1 MRSDR
6 STRDVSPII
15 ASADDPTGPVADP
28 ARFALWC
35 AVAVMLW
42 GIAAAWVYYLQDLTL
57 SHYDAK
63 AHLVVARRVI
73 DSITPGWRQI
83 GAVWLPL
90 PHLLNLL
97 PVQVDLLYRT
107 GASGIAISILSMGL
121 ATYACAEMVL
131 RATGSRAGAVLCSTL
146 LAFNPN
152 ILYLQSTPMTEP
164 LLIGLLM
171 LSAMTLYGWA
181 REGSTRWRRAAG
193 WSLAAACLTRY
204 EAWPFT
210 AAVLTIAPLAR
221 RQAGGPARVVLRD
234 VAMIAAY
241 PAAAAALFVI
251 NSKLSIGK
259 WFVTGGFYVPDPTLQ
274 GRLFGVTGAIGWGT
288 RQLGSTMLLVA
299 AVAGAAAV
307 VARVLRDRRLAS
319 LLVPLT
325 LVAVTAL
332 PWYAFFQ
339 GHPFRIRYMVPAVAA
354 AIAAAGLGIGLLP
367 RRVQLPAASIV
378 LLGVLAS
385 VRPFDPRAA
394 MVLEA
399 QWDRPNSRGRQHVTV
414 CLRGETP
421 RPTVMA
427 SMGSLA
433 HYMHELSHA
442 GFGIR
447 DFLHEGNGDIWAAAL
462 NGPARYV
469 DWVLIEERARGGD
482 MLYRRAAAD
491 PRFLAGFDRVC
502 AGGGVALYHNRD
514 AGGRAGRAPSG
525 GPDVRSESGKPP
537 GK

>member
-1 MRSDR
+1 MS
-6 STRDVSPII
+6 SII
-15 ASADDPTGPVADP
+15 ASGNDPTGRNAHS
-28 ARFALWC
+28 ARVALWC
-35 AVAVMLW
+35 AVTVGLW
-42 GIAAAWVYYLQDLTL
+42 GIAAAWIYYRQDLTL

-121 ATYACAEMVL
+121 AAYACAEMVL
-131 RATGSRAGAVLCSTL
+131 RATGSRAGALLCATL

-171 LSAMTLYGWA
+171 LSAMTLHGWA
-181 REGSTRWRRAAG
+181 REGTARWRRAAG

-210 AAVLTIAPLAR
+210 AAALTIAPLAR
-221 RQAGGPARVVLRD
+221 WRAGEPGRVVLRD
-234 VAMIAAY
+234 VGIIAAY
-241 PAAAAALFVI
+241 PVAAAALFLI

-259 WFVTGGFYVPDPTLQ
+259 WFVTDGFYVPDPTLQ
-274 GRLFGVTGAIGWGT
+274 GRIFGVTGAIGWGT

-299 AVAGAAAV
+299 ALAGA
-307 VARVLRDRRLAS
+307 VAIVACVLRDRRRTALV
-319 LLVPLT
+319 VPLT

-354 AIAAAGLGIGLLP
+354 AIAAAGLAVGLLP
-367 RRVQLPAASIV
+367 RRVQSAAAIIV
-378 LLGVLAS
+378 LLGVLAG

-399 QWDRPNSRGRQHVTV
+399 QWDRPNSRGRQHVTA

-433 HYMHELSHA
+433 HYMHELSHV
-442 GFGIR
+442 GFGVR

-469 DWVLIEERARGGD
+469 EWLLIEERARGGD
-482 MLYRRAAAD
+482 MLYKRAAAD

-514 AGGRAGRAPSG
+514 AGGRAGGAPSG
-525 GPDVRSESGKPP
+525 APPVRTESGTPP

>member
-1 MRSDR
+1 MHSDR
-6 STRDVSPII
+6 STREVVPII
-15 ASADDPTGPVADP
+15 AAGGAGLTAPHA
-28 ARFALWC
+28 ARLSLWC
-35 AVAVMLW
+35 ALVVMLW
-42 GIAAAWVYYLQDLTL
+42 GAAAAWGYYLQDLTL

-73 DSITPGWRQI
+73 DSITPGWQQI

-90 PHLLNLL
+90 PHLVNLL
-97 PVQVDLLYRT
+97 PVQVDALYRT
-107 GASGIAISILSMGL
+107 GASGVAISVLSMGV
-121 ATYACAEMVL
+121 AAYACAEMVL
-131 RATGSRAGAVLCSTL
+131 RATGSRAGALLCAAL

-171 LSAMTLYGWA
+171 LGAMTMHGWA
-181 REGSTRWRRAAG
+181 HEGGAGWRRVAG

-221 RQAGGPARVVLRD
+221 WRAGEPVRAVLRD
-234 VAMIAAY
+234 ALMIAAY
-241 PAAAAALFVI
+241 PATAAALFVV

-259 WFVTGGFYVPDPTLQ
+259 WFVTGGFYVPDPALQ
-274 GRLFGVTGAIGWGT
+274 HHILVVSGAVGWGT
-288 RQLGSTMLLVA
+288 RQLGSFVLL
-299 AVAGAAAV
+299 AAAV
-307 VARVLRDRRLAS
+307 TAAAAIVALVWRDRRRAS
-319 LLVPLT
+319 LVVPLA
-325 LVAVTAL
+325 LGAVAAL

-354 AIAAAGLGIGLLP
+354 SIAAAGLGVGLLP
-367 RRVQLPAASIV
+367 RRVQAAAATAILV
-378 LLGVLAS
+378 GVLAG

-394 MVLEA
+394 MVVEA
-399 QWDRPNSRGRQHVTV
+399 QWDRPSSRGRQQVTV
-414 CLRGETP
+414 CLPREMP

-447 DFLHEGNGDIWAAAL
+447 DFLHEGNGDIWQAAL

-469 DWVLIEERARGGD
+469 DWLLIGESNRSRD
-482 MLYRRAAAD
+482 MLYKRAAEE
-491 PRFLAGFDRVC
+491 PRFLEGFDRVC
-502 AGGGVALYHNRD
+502 AGGGVALYRSKT
-514 AGGRAGRAPSG
+514 AGSRASGRAPSG
-525 GPDVRSESGKPP
+525 EPHVRTESGTPP